1 MSTITP
7 TPGNVVIEAKGQA
20 EKTAGGLHIPEGYRG
35 IEFYVLAVHEDAIVV
50 GPGAL
55 CAPGDRVLINQKNSV
70 LVEIDGRKIMV
81 LPSADV
87 LAVIA

>member
-20 EKTAGGLHIPEGYRG
+20 EKTASGLHIPEGYRG
-35 IEFYVLAVHEDAIVV
+35 IEFYVIAAHADETRCYD
-50 GPGAL
+50 
-55 CAPGDRVLINQKNSV
+55 GDRVLINQKNSV